1 MELVRELRE
10 FDANA
15 TDASN
20 DQSTFVL
27 TIFENQRNGNKIFSR
42 NRKSLIS
49 DGELQGSKS

>member
-1 MELVRELRE
+1 MELVRELRKL
-10 FDANA
+10 DANA

-27 TIFENQRNGNKIFSR
+27 TIFENQRNGTKIFSR